1 MTETPDPLGL
11 KDYLATSASQ
21 PGEVHNHLEITRNFE
36 LYDTEVLAM
45 EKVVERIRLRLQSR
59 VDRSAI
65 GREVR
70 ERFNDIG
77 LVVNVSWGIPV
88 DQVENFK
95 FKPDECVPVLMVDLI
110 GRTHKL
116 EWDPNQQVHQVTND
130 VLDLGDGGVIKTP
143 TEVIEGGGHQH

>member
-1 MTETPDPLGL
+1 MANFDPLGL

-21 PGEVHNHLEITRNFE
+21 PDEVHNHLELTRNFE
-36 LYDTEVLAM
+36 LYDEEVLAM
-45 EKVVERIRLRLQSR
+45 EKVIEKIKLRLNGR
-59 VDRSAI
+59 INRSTF
-65 GREVR
+65 GQEVR

-77 LVVNVSWGIPV
+77 LVVNVAWGIPE

-116 EWDPNQQVHQVTND
+116 DWDPDKQVHQVTND
-130 VLDLGDGGVIKTP
+130 VLELGDGGVIKTP
-143 TEVIEGGGHQH
+143 DEVHEGGGHQH